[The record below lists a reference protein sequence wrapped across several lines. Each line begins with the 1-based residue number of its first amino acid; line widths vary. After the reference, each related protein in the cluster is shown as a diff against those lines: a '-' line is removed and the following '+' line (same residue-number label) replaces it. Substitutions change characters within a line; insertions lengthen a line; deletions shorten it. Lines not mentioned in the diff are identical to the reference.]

1 MSGPGANISTI
12 FQSIQ
17 GEGVYIGQRQIF
29 VRFAG
34 CNLSCAYCDT
44 QTSRSSSAQDLEKI
58 CVCKKKNEV
67 KRLENPISI
76 TEAAEAVNSFI
87 SAGNPFHSVSLTG
100 GEPLLQVDFLTA
112 LLPQIKLPK
121 YLETNGTLPD
131 RLYEIIDL
139 VDIIAMDY
147 KLPSA
152 TKCGD
157 YAAEHGKFLDI
168 AMNKEVFVKAVFS
181 KDTSVQEIDDMSR
194 LIAGKDDGI
203 CLVLQPA
210 AAGRTFKSAPSPE
223 QCLSYHSVAKRSLKN
238 VLVIPQAHKLIG
250 LD

>member
-1 MSGPGANISTI
+1 MSGSGANISSI

-17 GEGVYIGQRQIF
+17 GEGVYVGQRQVFI
-29 VRFAG
+29 RFAG

-44 QTSRSSSAQDLEKI
+44 QTSEKI

-67 KRLENPISI
+67 IKLTNPVSI
-76 TEAAEAVNSFI
+76 TEVAETVNSYITF
-87 SAGNPFHSVSLTG
+87 GNLFHSISLTG
-100 GEPLLQVDFLTA
+100 GEPLLQVDFLIS

-131 RLYEIIDL
+131 RLAEVIDL

-147 KLPSA
+147 KLSSA

-157 YAAEHGKFLDI
+157 YTAEHGKFLET
-168 AMNKEVFVKAVFS
+168 ALNKEVFVKAVFS
-181 KDTSVQEIDDMSR
+181 KETTVQEIDDMSR
-194 LIAGKDDGI
+194 LIAGKDDSVF
-203 CLVLQPA
+203 LVLQPA
-210 AAGRTFKSAPSPE
+210 ASGRTFKSAPSPE
-223 QCLSYHSVAKRSLKN
+223 QCLSFHSVAKRRLKN
-238 VLVIPQAHKLIG
+238 VLVIPQSHKVMG